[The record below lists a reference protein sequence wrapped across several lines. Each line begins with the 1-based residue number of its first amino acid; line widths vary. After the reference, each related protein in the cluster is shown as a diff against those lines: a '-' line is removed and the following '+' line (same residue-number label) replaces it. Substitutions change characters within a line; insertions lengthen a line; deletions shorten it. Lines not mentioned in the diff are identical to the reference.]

1 MKTRKGNSLENRKG
15 MVLPIVVTFGIILA
29 ILGIGLLQLGF
40 GSRIMSVI
48 TTSGISARTAAD
60 AGVTHALYEMNSRFT
75 FGFPWDNSWLPFSSG
90 TVSLDNTDA
99 SYSYTIEGPLTDPAT
114 GDTYWQIASTG
125 TSHRETRTV
134 NARMRITNLFEY
146 ALIVTRR
153 IILKADTLVDGYDSV
168 IGYDPAN
175 PSPFFKIGTNSID
188 SPPAGGITLNTGV
201 VVKGDVLVGVG
212 GNPEDIIV
220 DHGATTGNRYALAT
234 PFEFADIIVPD
245 TGASLGSINDP
256 NVKIGA
262 PGVTTLVKYDNII
275 IPTDGTIEL
284 EGEVHLHITGDLTLR
299 QGAEMRVLPFSSVQ
313 VYLDGDLSAGNSNGI
328 NNLTL
333 IPGNFKLFGTGEP
346 YQKWTIQNNGNFY
359 GVYYAPTADIIIKA
373 NADIFG
379 SVSGNSFDMRNSG
392 NLHYDVQLSELI
404 PFDTGFVIDRWWE
417 EHN

>member
-1 MKTRKGNSLENRKG
+1 MKTRKGNSTRNIRG
-15 MVLPIVVTFGIILA
+15 IVLPIVVTIGIILA

-40 GSRIMSVI
+40 GGRIISVI

-60 AGVTHALYEMNSRFT
+60 AGLAHALYEMNSRFM

-90 TVSLDNTDA
+90 AVSLDNADA
-99 SYSYTIEGPLTDPAT
+99 SYSYVIEGPLTDAAT

-134 NARMRITNLFEY
+134 NARTRLTNLFEY
-146 ALIVTRR
+146 AIIVTKR
-153 IILKADTLVDGYDSV
+153 IILKADTLVDGYDSAL
-168 IGYDPAN
+168 GYDPAN
-175 PSPFFKIGTNSID
+175 PSPFFRIGTNSID
-188 SPPAGGITLNTGV
+188 SPPTGGITLNTGV
-201 VVKGDVLVGVG
+201 IVKGDVLVGVG

-234 PFEFADIIVPD
+234 PFKFEDIIVPFA
-245 TGASLGSINDP
+245 GASLGSINDP
-256 NVKIGA
+256 NVKIGS
-262 PGVTTLVKYDNII
+262 PGVTTVVKYDNIT
-275 IPTDGTIEL
+275 IPNGGTMEL
-284 EGEVHLHITGDLTLR
+284 EGDVHLHITGDLTLR
-299 QGAEMRVLPFSSVQ
+299 QGAEMRVMPFSSAQ

-333 IPGNFKLFGTGEP
+333 IPANFKLFGTGEP
-346 YQKWTIQNNGNFY
+346 FQKWPIQNNGDFY

-379 SVSGNSFDMRNSG
+379 SVSGNSFDMRNTG